1 MNKMLKKLKNI
12 YQTFIICLTFA
23 LFALT
28 IYILIAGVNAA
39 KNNEM
44 MNIFGYTYS
53 VVPTDSMEP
62 EINVGDSVIG
72 KKESYDDLD
81 IGDDVIYHYVYED
94 IDIYVV
100 HRIIRYD
107 EGYGFKTQGVN
118 TNQEDPIYV
127 TKDNYVSTVVWSGS
141 LANIG
146 EIVLKNRGTLF
157 LVLIAILL
165 LIAGNGVFDIIKILD
180 ERKQLHQQEE
190 KEQLEQNYEDELR
203 RQVEAEIKK
212 EQEENDHK

>member
-12 YQTFIICLTFA
+12 YQTFIICLTFV

-72 KKESYDDLD
+72 KKESYDNLD

-107 EGYGFKTQGVN
+107 EGYGFKTQGIN

>member
-1 MNKMLKKLKNI
+1 MLKKLKNI
-12 YQTFIICLTFA
+12 YQTVVICLTFV

-44 MNIFGYTYS
+44 MSIFGYTYS

-72 KKESYDDLD
+72 KKESFDNLE

-107 EGYGFKTQGVN
+107 EGYGFKTQGIN
-118 TNQEDPIYV
+118 TKQEDPIYV

-180 ERKQLHQQEE
+180 ERKQLRQKEE
-190 KEQLEQNYEDELR
+190 KEQLEQIYEDELR
-203 RQVEAEIKK
+203 RQVEAELKK
-212 EQEENDHK
+212 EQEQNDHK

>member
-1 MNKMLKKLKNI
+1 MLKKLKNI
-12 YQTFIICLTFA
+12 YQTFIICLTFV

-72 KKESYDDLD
+72 KKESYDNLD

-127 TKDNYVSTVVWSGS
+127 TKDNYVSTVIWSGS

-180 ERKQLHQQEE
+180 ERKQLHQQKE

-212 EQEENDHK
+212 EQEENGHK

>member
-1 MNKMLKKLKNI
+1 MLKKLKNI
-12 YQTFIICLTFA
+12 YQTFIICLTFV

-44 MNIFGYTYS
+44 MSIFGYTYS

-72 KKESYDDLD
+72 KKESYDNLD

-107 EGYGFKTQGVN
+107 EGYGFKTQGIN

-212 EQEENDHK
+212 EQEENGHK

>member
-1 MNKMLKKLKNI
+1 MLKKLKNI
-12 YQTFIICLTFA
+12 YQTFVICLTFV

-44 MNIFGYTYS
+44 MSIFGYTYS

-72 KKESYDDLD
+72 KKESFDNLE

-107 EGYGFKTQGVN
+107 EGYGFKTQGIN

-180 ERKQLHQQEE
+180 ERKQLRQKEE

-203 RQVEAEIKK
+203 RQVEAELKK
-212 EQEENDHK
+212 EQEQNDHK

>member
-1 MNKMLKKLKNI
+1 MLKKLKNI
-12 YQTFIICLTFA
+12 YQTFIICLTFV

-72 KKESYDDLD
+72 KKESYDNLD

-212 EQEENDHK
+212 EQEENGHK

>member
-1 MNKMLKKLKNI
+1 MLKKLKSI
-12 YQTFIICLTFA
+12 YQTVVICLTFV

-28 IYILIAGVNAA
+28 IYILIAGVNAT

-44 MNIFGYTYS
+44 MSIFGYTYS

-72 KKESYDDLD
+72 KKESFDNLE

-107 EGYGFKTQGVN
+107 EGYGFKTQGIN
-118 TNQEDPIYV
+118 TKQEDPIYV

-180 ERKQLHQQEE
+180 ERKQLRQKEE

-203 RQVEAEIKK
+203 RQVEAELKK
-212 EQEENDHK
+212 EQEQNDHK

>member
-1 MNKMLKKLKNI
+1 MLKKLKNI
-12 YQTFIICLTFA
+12 YQTFIICLTFV

-72 KKESYDDLD
+72 KKESYDNLD

-107 EGYGFKTQGVN
+107 EGYGFKTQGIN

>member
-1 MNKMLKKLKNI
+1 
-12 YQTFIICLTFA
+12 
-23 LFALT
+23 
-28 IYILIAGVNAA
+28 
-39 KNNEM
+39 M
-44 MNIFGYTYS
+44 MSIFGYTYS

-72 KKESYDDLD
+72 KKESFDNLE

-107 EGYGFKTQGVN
+107 EGYGFKTQGIN
-118 TNQEDPIYV
+118 TKQEDPIYV

-180 ERKQLHQQEE
+180 ERKQLRQKEE
-190 KEQLEQNYEDELR
+190 KKQLEQNYEDELR
-203 RQVEAEIKK
+203 RQVEAELKK
-212 EQEENDHK
+212 EQEQNDHK

>member
-1 MNKMLKKLKNI
+1 MLKKLKNI
-12 YQTFIICLTFA
+12 YQTFVICLTFV

-44 MNIFGYTYS
+44 MSIFGYTYS

-72 KKESYDDLD
+72 KKESFDNLE
-81 IGDDVIYHYVYED
+81 IGNDVIYHYVYED

-107 EGYGFKTQGVN
+107 EGYGFKTQGIN
-118 TNQEDPIYV
+118 TTQEDPIYV

-180 ERKQLHQQEE
+180 ERKQLSQKEE

-203 RQVEAEIKK
+203 RQVEAELKK
-212 EQEENDHK
+212 EQEQNDHK

>member
-1 MNKMLKKLKNI
+1 MLKKLKNI
-12 YQTFIICLTFA
+12 YQTFIICLTFV

-72 KKESYDDLD
+72 KKESYDNLD

-100 HRIIRYD
+100 HRIIRHD
-107 EGYGFKTQGVN
+107 EGYGFKTQGRN

>member
-1 MNKMLKKLKNI
+1 MLKKLKNI
-12 YQTFIICLTFA
+12 YQTFVICLTFV

-44 MNIFGYTYS
+44 MSIFGYTYS

-72 KKESYDDLD
+72 KKESFDNLE

-107 EGYGFKTQGVN
+107 EGYGFKTQGIN
-118 TNQEDPIYV
+118 TKQEDPIYV

-157 LVLIAILL
+157 LVLVAILL

-180 ERKQLHQQEE
+180 ERKQLRQKEE

-203 RQVEAEIKK
+203 RQVEAELKK
-212 EQEENDHK
+212 EQEQNDHK

>member
-1 MNKMLKKLKNI
+1 MLKKLKNI
-12 YQTFIICLTFA
+12 YQTFIICLTFV

-44 MNIFGYTYS
+44 MSIFGYTYS

-72 KKESYDDLD
+72 KKESYDNLD

-107 EGYGFKTQGVN
+107 EGYGFKTQGIN

-127 TKDNYVSTVVWSGS
+127 TKDNYVSTVVWSRS

-212 EQEENDHK
+212 EQEENGHK

>member
-1 MNKMLKKLKNI
+1 MLKKLKNI
-12 YQTFIICLTFA
+12 YQTVVICLTFG

-44 MNIFGYTYS
+44 MSIFGYTYS

-72 KKESYDDLD
+72 KKESFDNLE

-107 EGYGFKTQGVN
+107 EGYGFKTQGIN
-118 TNQEDPIYV
+118 TKQEDPIYV

-180 ERKQLHQQEE
+180 ERKQLRQKEE

-203 RQVEAEIKK
+203 RQVEAELKK
-212 EQEENDHK
+212 EQEQNDHK

>member
-1 MNKMLKKLKNI
+1 MLKKLKSI
-12 YQTFIICLTFA
+12 YQTFVICLTFV

-44 MNIFGYTYS
+44 MSIFGYTYS

-72 KKESYDDLD
+72 KKESFDNLE

-107 EGYGFKTQGVN
+107 EGYGFKTQGIN
-118 TNQEDPIYV
+118 TKQEDPIYV

-180 ERKQLHQQEE
+180 ERKQLRQKEE

-203 RQVEAEIKK
+203 RQVEAELKK
-212 EQEENDHK
+212 EQEQNDHK

>member
-1 MNKMLKKLKNI
+1 MLKKLKNI
-12 YQTFIICLTFA
+12 YQTFIICLTFV

-72 KKESYDDLD
+72 KKESYDNLD

-100 HRIIRYD
+100 HRIIRHD
-107 EGYGFKTQGVN
+107 EGYGFKTQGIN

>member
-12 YQTFIICLTFA
+12 YQTFIICLTFV

-72 KKESYDDLD
+72 KKESYDNLD
-81 IGDDVIYHYVYED
+81 IGDDVIYHYVYDD

-107 EGYGFKTQGVN
+107 EGYGFKTQGIN

-212 EQEENDHK
+212 EQEENGRK

>member
-1 MNKMLKKLKNI
+1 MNKMLKKLKNL
-12 YQTFIICLTFA
+12 YQTFIICLTFV

-72 KKESYDDLD
+72 KKESYENLD

-107 EGYGFKTQGVN
+107 EGYGFKTQGIN

-212 EQEENDHK
+212 EQEENGHK

>member
-1 MNKMLKKLKNI
+1 MKMLKKLKNI
-12 YQTFIICLTFA
+12 YQTFVICLTCL
-23 LFALT
+23 LFILT
-28 IYILIAGVNAA
+28 IYILIAGVNAV

-44 MNIFGYTYS
+44 MSIFGYTYS

-94 IDIYVV
+94 LDIFVV

-107 EGYGFKTQGVN
+107 EGYGFKTQGIN
-118 TNQEDPIYV
+118 TTQEDPIYV

-157 LVLIAILL
+157 LVLIGILL

-203 RQVEAEIKK
+203 RQVEEELRA
-212 EQEENDHK
+212 EQEQNDHN

>member
-1 MNKMLKKLKNI
+1 MLKKLKNI
-12 YQTFIICLTFA
+12 YQTFVICLTFV

-44 MNIFGYTYS
+44 MSIFGYTYS

-72 KKESYDDLD
+72 KKESFDNLE

-107 EGYGFKTQGVN
+107 EGYGFKTQGIN
-118 TNQEDPIYV
+118 TKQEDPIYV
-127 TKDNYVSTVVWSGS
+127 TKDNYISTVVWSGS

-180 ERKQLHQQEE
+180 ERKQLRQKEE

-203 RQVEAEIKK
+203 RQVEAELKK
-212 EQEENDHK
+212 EQEQNDHK

>member
-1 MNKMLKKLKNI
+1 MLKKLKNI
-12 YQTFIICLTFA
+12 YQTFIICLTFV

>member
-1 MNKMLKKLKNI
+1 MLKKLKSI
-12 YQTFIICLTFA
+12 YQTFVICLTFV

-44 MNIFGYTYS
+44 MSIFGYTYS

-72 KKESYDDLD
+72 KKESFDNLE

-118 TNQEDPIYV
+118 TKQEDPIYV

-180 ERKQLHQQEE
+180 ERKQLRQKEE
-190 KEQLEQNYEDELR
+190 KKQLEQNYEDELR
-203 RQVEAEIKK
+203 RQVEAELKK
-212 EQEENDHK
+212 EQEQNDHK

>member
-1 MNKMLKKLKNI
+1 MLKKLKSI
-12 YQTFIICLTFA
+12 YQTFVICLTFV

-44 MNIFGYTYS
+44 MSIFGYTYS

-72 KKESYDDLD
+72 KKESFDNLE

-107 EGYGFKTQGVN
+107 EGYGFKTQGIN
-118 TNQEDPIYV
+118 TKQEDPIYV

-180 ERKQLHQQEE
+180 ERKQLSQKEE

-203 RQVEAEIKK
+203 RQVEAELKK
-212 EQEENDHK
+212 KQEQNDHK

>member
-12 YQTFIICLTFA
+12 YQTFIICLTFV

-72 KKESYDDLD
+72 KKESYDNLD

-212 EQEENDHK
+212 EQEENGHK

>member
-1 MNKMLKKLKNI
+1 MLKKLKNI

-72 KKESYDDLD
+72 KKESYDNLD

-107 EGYGFKTQGVN
+107 EGYGFKTQGIN

-212 EQEENDHK
+212 EQEENGHK

>member
-1 MNKMLKKLKNI
+1 MLKKLKNI
-12 YQTFIICLTFA
+12 YQTFIICLTFV

-107 EGYGFKTQGVN
+107 EGYGFKTQGIN

>member
-72 KKESYDDLD
+72 KKESYDNLD

-212 EQEENDHK
+212 EQEENGHK

>member
-1 MNKMLKKLKNI
+1 
-12 YQTFIICLTFA
+12 
-23 LFALT
+23 
-28 IYILIAGVNAA
+28 
-39 KNNEM
+39 
-44 MNIFGYTYS
+44 
-53 VVPTDSMEP
+53 MEP

-94 IDIYVV
+94 IDIFVV

-107 EGYGFKTQGVN
+107 EGYGFKTQGIN

-212 EQEENDHK
+212 EQEENGHK

>member
-72 KKESYDDLD
+72 KKESYENLD